1 MARPL
6 QDEADPMREY
16 DDDNIRLYAPV
27 LQRVIILAAVV
38 IAVPVMM
45 WTITTF
51 IRSYV
56 ARPKAPTFQHLA
68 LTEATT
74 PTPASPLAASP
85 PPQAAPPAPQ
95 SSAPPAAQPTSAPL
109 IGNTDTTAGGIGR
122 PPLANT
128 GSAAA
133 APPTGAS
140 PSPPPVPAMAAAA
153 VVNPAQGAAP
163 TPQAPTGSPNAPAL
177 PTVAQ
182 PAGMA
187 ARLVTNGSGTP
198 AAAPTDRSTDR
209 SVAWAPPSAGGPPS
223 AGNQEPPVAMT
234 ETAATEALP
243 PPQPIKGRVPLP
255 RRRPAALALAAT
267 GDMAPAAAVTDTAV
281 NETASTDALPPPQP
295 IKGRVPLP
303 RRRPAVLAF
312 AATTGSIVPS
322 TPTGRG
328 VPMPKMRPAETPPDP
343 PPALTS
349 APYGYQPGL
358 DGR

>member
-27 LQRVIILAAVV
+27 LQRVVILAAVV

-68 LTEATT
+68 LTEATS
-74 PTPASPLAASP
+74 PSPASPLAASPP

-95 SSAPPAAQPTSAPL
+95 SSAPPATQPTSAPPL
-109 IGNTDTTAGGIGR
+109 GNTETTVGGIGR
-122 PPLANT
+122 PPLADT
-128 GSAAA
+128 GSAA
-133 APPTGAS
+133 PPITGAS
-140 PSPPPVPAMAAAA
+140 PSPPPAPTMAGAA

-163 TPQAPTGSPNAPAL
+163 IPQATMGPPDAPAL

-187 ARLVTNGSGTP
+187 ARLATNGSGMP
-198 AAAPTDRSTDR
+198 ADAPADHGADRNMTLP
-209 SVAWAPPSAGGPPS
+209 APSAGGPS
-223 AGNQEPPVAMT
+223 AGNREPPVAMT

-243 PPQPIKGRVPLP
+243 PPQPIKGRIPLP

-267 GDMAPAAAVTDTAV
+267 VDMAPPAAVTDASV
-281 NETASTDALPPPQP
+281 NETTSTDALPPPQP
-295 IKGRVPLP
+295 IKGRIPLP
-303 RRRPAVLAF
+303 RRRPAVLAL

-322 TPTGRG
+322 TPIGRA
-328 VPMPKMRPAETPPDP
+328 VPMPKTRPFETPPDQR
-343 PPALTS
+343 PAPAS